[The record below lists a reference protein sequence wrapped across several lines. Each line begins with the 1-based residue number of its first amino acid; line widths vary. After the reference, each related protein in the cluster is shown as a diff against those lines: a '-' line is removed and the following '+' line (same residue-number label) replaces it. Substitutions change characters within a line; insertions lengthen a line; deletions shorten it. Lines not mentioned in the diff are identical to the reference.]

1 MKKRLGILFVTLM
14 MVFCFVACNS
24 PVGGSSTDIVEGT
37 WALTKGEFGDKEVS
51 LEALQKAGIG
61 GTTFTFTKGIVH
73 ITMTASEEVS
83 EGKYTLEGD
92 KVTIF
97 SDEENASSDE
107 ETTSPDEEIISYT
120 GTVKDDTLTITN
132 GNEDAEN
139 EVKLIF
145 ERKK

>member
-37 WALTKGEFGDKEVS
+37 WALTKGQAGDKEVS

-61 GTTFTFTKGIVH
+61 GTTFTFTKGIVR

-92 KVTIF
+92 KVTI
-97 SDEENASSDE
+97 SSDE
-107 ETTSPDEEIISYT
+107 EDISYT

-132 GNEDAEN
+132 GDENAED

>member
-37 WALTKGEFGDKEVS
+37 WALTKGQAGDKEVS

-61 GTTFTFTKGIVH
+61 GTTFTFTKGIVR

-92 KVTIF
+92 KVTI
-97 SDEENASSDE
+97 SSDE
-107 ETTSPDEEIISYT
+107 SSVSPASY
-120 GTVKDDTLTITN
+120 
-132 GNEDAEN
+132 A
-139 EVKLIF
+139 F
-145 ERKK
+145 S

>member
-37 WALTKGEFGDKEVS
+37 WALTKGQAGDKEVS

-61 GTTFTFTKGIVH
+61 GTTFTFTKGIVR

-92 KVTIF
+92 KVTI
-97 SDEENASSDE
+97 SSDAE
-107 ETTSPDEEIISYT
+107 DISYT

-132 GNEDAEN
+132 GDENAED